1 MIDQTIITKNMK
13 HFEAKY
19 QLLKIALIAA
29 YILIPLEMVLEFVN
43 ILLVQNL
50 LYCLTLPAICLIIVL
65 YLNLTLKIGR
75 VNQQLNLSAYRNF
88 KNDVKKLQHHDQIAY
103 SDFAKLVKLINNYLD
118 PANQALWQKLT
129 KCLYLSGIVSDDYF
143 QKHYFDLMQAQ
154 TFVKNEVKYHFNPRT
169 GCLERSDT

>member
-1 MIDQTIITKNMK
+1 MNDIITQNMK

-29 YILIPLEMVLEFVN
+29 YILIPLEMILEFVN
-43 ILLVQNL
+43 IQIAQNL
-50 LYCLTLPAICLIIVL
+50 LYCLMLPIICLVIIL
-65 YLNLTLKIGR
+65 YLNLTLKISR

-88 KNDVKKLQHHDQIAY
+88 QNDIKNLAYHGQIAY
-103 SDFAKLVKLINNYLD
+103 SDFTKLVKPINNYLN

-154 TFVKNEVKYHFNPRT
+154 TFVKNGVKYHFNPRT
-169 GCLERSDT
+169 RRLERSDA

>member
-1 MIDQTIITKNMK
+1 MNDIITQNMK
-13 HFEAKY
+13 NFEAKY

-29 YILIPLEMVLEFVN
+29 YILIPLEMILEFVN
-43 ILLVQNL
+43 VQIAQNL
-50 LYCLTLPAICLIIVL
+50 LYCLTLPIICLVIIL
-65 YLNLTLKIGR
+65 YLNLTLKISR

-88 KNDVKKLQHHDQIAY
+88 QNDIKNLTHHGRIAY
-103 SDFAKLVKLINNYLD
+103 SDFAKLVKPINNYLD

-154 TFVKNEVKYHFNPRT
+154 TFIENGVKYHFNPRT
-169 GCLERSDT
+169 RRLERSDA